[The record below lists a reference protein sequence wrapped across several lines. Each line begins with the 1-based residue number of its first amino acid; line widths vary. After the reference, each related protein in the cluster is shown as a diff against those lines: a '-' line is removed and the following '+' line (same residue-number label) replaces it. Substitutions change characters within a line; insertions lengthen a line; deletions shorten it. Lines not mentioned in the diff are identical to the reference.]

1 MVTICERVRAMPRAR
16 RVDPMLGGAAL
27 RAWRMDPDGV
37 DRDTRALAV
46 RFTLEELGMRA
57 PGRSVEVR
65 VPPWGAVQCLAGPVH
80 RRGTP
85 ANVVECDD
93 RTWLGLACGVLTW
106 ASASESGALRISGV
120 RADLSEVLPLMVD
133 DGPGAATA
141 YPGSCD

>member
-46 RFTLEELGMRA
+46 
-57 PGRSVEVR
+57 
-65 VPPWGAVQCLAGPVH
+65 
-80 RRGTP
+80 GTP

-120 RADLSEVLPLMVD
+120 RADLSEVLPLLVD
-133 DGPGAATA
+133 DGTGAATA

>member
-37 DRDTRALAV
+37 
-46 RFTLEELGMRA
+46 ELGMRA

-120 RADLSEVLPLMVD
+120 RADLSEVLPLLVD
-133 DGPGAATA
+133 DGTGAATA